1 VANKQLAGK
10 VRIFGVAWNGSE
22 QSMQEFVAKHQLTFA
37 NIKDNEGLVFAQF
50 DVAYQ
55 PAWVF
60 IQQDGTSETNL
71 GAMDEVTLSKML
83 NKLGG
88 S

>member
-10 VRIFGVAWNGSE
+10 VHIIGVAWNGSE
-22 QSMQEFVAKHQLTFA
+22 QSMQEFVTKHQLTFA
-37 NIKDNEGLVFAQF
+37 NIKDNDGLIFAQF
-50 DVAYQ
+50 EVPYQ

-60 IQQDGTSETNL
+60 IRQDGTSETNV
-71 GAMDEVTLSKML
+71 GAMDEVTLTAML

>member
-1 VANKQLAGK
+1 
-10 VRIFGVAWNGSE
+10 
-22 QSMQEFVAKHQLTFA
+22 MQEFVAKHQLPFT
-37 NIKDNEGLVFAQF
+37 NIKDNDGLVFAQF
-50 DVAYQ
+50 EVAYQ

-71 GAMDEVTLSKML
+71 GAMDEVTLTTML

>member
-1 VANKQLAGK
+1 MANKQLAGK
-10 VRIFGVAWNGSE
+10 VRIIGVAWNGSE
-22 QSMQEFVAKHQLTFA
+22 ESIQEFVAKHQLTFG
-37 NIKDNEGLVFAQF
+37 NIKDNDGLVFTQF

>member
-22 QSMQEFVAKHQLTFA
+22 QSMQEFVTKHQLTFV
-37 NIKDNEGLVFAQF
+37 NIKDNDGLVFAQF

-71 GAMDEVTLSKML
+71 GAMDEVTLTAML
-83 NKLGG
+83 EKLGG

>member
-1 VANKQLAGK
+1 MANKQLAGK
-10 VRIFGVAWNGSE
+10 VRVIGVAWNGSE
-22 QSMQEFVAKHQLTFA
+22 QSMQEFVTKHQLTFA
-37 NIKDNEGLVFAQF
+37 NIKDNDGLIFAQF

-60 IQQDGTSETNL
+60 VQQDGTFESNL
-71 GAMDEVTLSKML
+71 GAMDEVTLLKML

>member
-10 VRIFGVAWNGSE
+10 VNIIGVAWNGSDK
-22 QSMQEFVAKHQLTFA
+22 SMQEFITKHQLTFP
-37 NIKDNEGLVFAQF
+37 NIKDNDGVIFAQF

-71 GAMDEVTLSKML
+71 GAMDEVTLTAML
-83 NKLGG
+83 EKLGG

>member
-1 VANKQLAGK
+1 
-10 VRIFGVAWNGSE
+10 
-22 QSMQEFVAKHQLTFA
+22 MQEFITKHQLTFP
-37 NIKDNEGLVFAQF
+37 NIKDNDGVIFAQF

-60 IQQDGTSETNL
+60 IQQDGTFETNL
-71 GAMDEVTLSKML
+71 GAMDEVTLTAML
-83 NKLGG
+83 EKLGG

>member
-1 VANKQLAGK
+1 VASKQLASK
-10 VRIFGVAWNGSE
+10 VRIIGVAWNGSE
-22 QSMQEFVAKHQLTFA
+22 QSMQEFAAKHQLTFA
-37 NIKDNEGLVFAQF
+37 NIKDNDGLVFAQF

-60 IQQDGTSETNL
+60 IQQDGTHETKL
-71 GAMDEVTLSKML
+71 GAMDEATLTKML
-83 NKLGG
+83 EKLGG

>member
-22 QSMQEFVAKHQLTFA
+22 QSMQEFVAKHQLTFT
-37 NIKDNEGLVFAQF
+37 NIKDNDGLVFAQF

-60 IQQDGTSETNL
+60 IQQDGTFETNL
-71 GAMDEVTLSKML
+71 GAMDEVTLTAML
-83 NKLGG
+83 EKLGG

>member
-1 VANKQLAGK
+1 MANKQLAGK

-22 QSMQEFVAKHQLTFA
+22 QSMQEFVSKHQLTFA
-37 NIKDNEGLVFAQF
+37 NIKDNDGLVFAQF
-50 DVAYQ
+50 EVAYQ

-71 GAMDEVTLSKML
+71 GAMDEVTLTKML
-83 NKLGG
+83 EKLGG

>member
-1 VANKQLAGK
+1 MANKQLAGK

-22 QSMQEFVAKHQLTFA
+22 QSMQEFVTKHQLTFV
-37 NIKDNEGLVFAQF
+37 NIKDNDGLVFAQF

-71 GAMDEVTLSKML
+71 GAMDEVTLTAML
-83 NKLGG
+83 EKLGG

>member
-1 VANKQLAGK
+1 
-10 VRIFGVAWNGSE
+10 
-22 QSMQEFVAKHQLTFA
+22 MQEFITKHQLTFP
-37 NIKDNEGLVFAQF
+37 NIKDNDGVIFAQF

-60 IQQDGTSETNL
+60 VQQDGTFETNL
-71 GAMDEVTLSKML
+71 GAMDEVTLFAL
-83 NKLGG
+83 LEKLGG

>member
-1 VANKQLAGK
+1 
-10 VRIFGVAWNGSE
+10 
-22 QSMQEFVAKHQLTFA
+22 MQEFVTKHQLTFA
-37 NIKDNEGLVFAQF
+37 NIKDNDGLVFAQF

-60 IQQDGTSETNL
+60 IQQDGTSETNV
-71 GAMDEVTLSKML
+71 GAMDEVALIAALTE
-83 NKLGG
+83 LGD

>member
-1 VANKQLAGK
+1 MANKQFAGK

-22 QSMQEFVAKHQLTFA
+22 QSMQEFVAKHQLTFG
-37 NIKDNEGLVFAQF
+37 NIKDNDGLVFAQF

-71 GAMDEVTLSKML
+71 GAIDEVTLSKML

>member
-37 NIKDNEGLVFAQF
+37 NIKDNDGLVFAQF

-60 IQQDGTSETNL
+60 IQQDGTFETNL
-71 GAMDEVTLSKML
+71 GAMDEVTLTAML
-83 NKLGG
+83 ENLGG

>member
-1 VANKQLAGK
+1 VASTQLEGK
-10 VRIFGVAWNGSE
+10 VRIIGVAWNGSE
-22 QSMQEFVAKHQLTFA
+22 QSMQEFVSKHQLTFA
-37 NIKDNEGLVFAQF
+37 NIKDNDGLVFAQF

-83 NKLGG
+83 EKLGG

>member
-1 VANKQLAGK
+1 MANKQLAGK
-10 VRIFGVAWNGSE
+10 VHIIGVAWNGSD
-22 QSMQEFVAKHQLTFA
+22 QSMQDFISKHQITFA
-37 NIKDNEGLVFAQF
+37 NIKDNDGLIFAQF
-50 DVAYQ
+50 EVPYQ

-71 GAMDEVTLSKML
+71 GAMDEATLTVML

-88 S
+88 Y

>member
-1 VANKQLAGK
+1 
-10 VRIFGVAWNGSE
+10 
-22 QSMQEFVAKHQLTFA
+22 MQEFVAKHQLTFA
-37 NIKDNEGLVFAQF
+37 NIKDNDGLVFAQF

-60 IQQDGTSETNL
+60 IQQDGIFETNL
-71 GAMDEVTLSKML
+71 GAMDEVTLTSML
-83 NKLGG
+83 EKLGG

>member
-1 VANKQLAGK
+1 MANKQFAGK

-22 QSMQEFVAKHQLTFA
+22 QSMQEFVAKHQLTFG
-37 NIKDNEGLVFAQF
+37 NIKDNDGLVFAQF

>member
-1 VANKQLAGK
+1 MNKQFTGK
-10 VRIFGVAWNGSE
+10 INIIGVAWNGSDE
-22 QSMQEFVAKHQLTFA
+22 SMQEFVTKHQLTFV
-37 NIKDNEGLVFAQF
+37 NIKDNDGLVFAQF

-60 IQQDGTSETNL
+60 IRQDGTSETNL
-71 GAMDEVTLSKML
+71 GAMDEVTLTAML

>member
-1 VANKQLAGK
+1 
-10 VRIFGVAWNGSE
+10 
-22 QSMQEFVAKHQLTFA
+22 MQDFISKHQLTFA
-37 NIKDNEGLVFAQF
+37 NIKDNDGLVFAQF
-50 DVAYQ
+50 EVAYQ

-60 IQQDGTSETNL
+60 IQQDGISETNV
-71 GAMDEVTLSKML
+71 GAMDEATLATML

>member
-1 VANKQLAGK
+1 
-10 VRIFGVAWNGSE
+10 
-22 QSMQEFVAKHQLTFA
+22 MQEFVTKHQLTFA
-37 NIKDNEGLVFAQF
+37 NIQDNDGLVFAQF

-60 IQQDGTSETNL
+60 IQQDGTSESIL
-71 GAMDEVTLSKML
+71 GAMDEVTLIQML
-83 NKLGG
+83 EKLGG

>member
-1 VANKQLAGK
+1 MANKQLAGK
-10 VRIFGVAWNGSE
+10 VHIIGVAWNGSE
-22 QSMQEFVAKHQLTFA
+22 QSMQEFVTTHQLTFA
-37 NIKDNEGLVFAQF
+37 NIKDNDGLIFAQF
-50 DVAYQ
+50 EVPYQ

-60 IQQDGTSETNL
+60 IRQDGTSETNV
-71 GAMDEVTLSKML
+71 GAMDEVTLTAML

>member
-1 VANKQLAGK
+1 MANKQLAGK
-10 VRIFGVAWNGSE
+10 VHIIGVAWNGSE
-22 QSMQEFVAKHQLTFA
+22 QSMQEFVTKHQLTFA
-37 NIKDNEGLVFAQF
+37 NIKDNDGLIFAQF
-50 DVAYQ
+50 EVPYQ

-60 IQQDGTSETNL
+60 IRQDGTSETKV
-71 GAMDEVTLSKML
+71 GAMDEVTLTAML

>member
-1 VANKQLAGK
+1 
-10 VRIFGVAWNGSE
+10 
-22 QSMQEFVAKHQLTFA
+22 MQEFVAKHQLTFT
-37 NIKDNEGLVFAQF
+37 NIKDNDGLVFAQF

-60 IQQDGTSETNL
+60 IRQDGIFETNL
-71 GAMDEVTLSKML
+71 GAMDEVTLIAML

>member
-1 VANKQLAGK
+1 
-10 VRIFGVAWNGSE
+10 
-22 QSMQEFVAKHQLTFA
+22 MQEFVAKHQLTFT
-37 NIKDNEGLVFAQF
+37 NIKDNDGLVFAQF

-60 IQQDGTSETNL
+60 IQQGGTSETNL
-71 GAMDEVTLSKML
+71 GAMDEVTLTAML
-83 NKLGG
+83 EKLGG

>member
-1 VANKQLAGK
+1 VANKQLVGK
-10 VRIFGVAWNGSE
+10 VHIIGVAWNGSE
-22 QSMQEFVAKHQLTFA
+22 QSMQEFVTKHQLTFA
-37 NIKDNEGLVFAQF
+37 NIKDNDGLVFAQF

-60 IQQDGTSETNL
+60 IRQDGTSETNL
-71 GAMDEVTLSKML
+71 GAMDEVTLTAML